1 MKKPEEVHIT
11 EEDFS
16 NLIISQIGQGLDAKV
31 YRTKKK
37 VLFKVYLNYLLDKK
51 NNDRCSSR

>member
-51 NNDRCSSR
+51 K